1 MIVVVLEER
10 EQFETAEAASCV
22 AIDSLESRVGR
33 EVSDLAKT
41 LAEAFELAFTVTD
54 SDEQI
59 FESVF

>member
-1 MIVVVLEER
+1 
-10 EQFETAEAASCV
+10 
-22 AIDSLESRVGR
+22 VGR

-59 FESVF
+59 L